1 MFREV
6 TSVSHI
12 SLKTDLT
19 DYRERCWKTIP
30 CRVDPVERYRTPLL
44 KDSWKSLSSPSC
56 TRERSLS
63 FTYGRPDESCSSFT
77 LMYFGKWRANRI
89 NLLWSR

>member
-6 TSVSHI
+6 TPVSHI

-30 CRVDPVERYRTPLL
+30 RRVDPVECYRLFYYRILGNPFQVLAAQEREAY
-44 KDSWKSLSSPSC
+44 LSRMEGQTSHVVA
-56 TRERSLS
+56 LH
-63 FTYGRPDESCSSFT
+63 
-77 LMYFGKWRANRI
+77 
-89 NLLWSR
+89 